1 LAVLATP
8 VFIYWCVGDLSS
20 VPAANADYVMR
31 PPPWSARSVRT
42 AGIVALFVI
51 LAATLLWLFAVRQR
65 SLREQWLGIVGP
77 LAGVGAI
84 IAVGYRVATAGVIGA
99 NIGYGFFLMFGVP
112 ICIGLLIW
120 AARVAKKVAR
130 QHGYLRI
137 MRTGDWLYDGAVR
150 MPVDVVALDV
160 DRWFELRRADG
171 DRHTREEPQ
180 PLGPDGFLYF
190 VRFQGAGQT
199 TTPTSVDSRGHST
212 VEEAMSTAQA
222 KVPWPISWQPDGDRV
237 PT

>member
-8 VFIYWCVGDLSS
+8 VFAYWCVGDLSS

-31 PPPWSARSVRT
+31 PPHWSVTSVRT
-42 AGIVALFVI
+42 AGLAALFVI
-51 LAATLLWLFAVRQR
+51 LAATLLLLFAVRQR
-65 SLREQWLGIVGP
+65 SLRTQWLSIVGP

-99 NIGYGFFLMFGVP
+99 NMGYGFFLMFGVP

-120 AARVAKKVAR
+120 AALVATKLAR
-130 QHGYLRI
+130 HHGYLRI
-137 MRTGDWLYDGAVR
+137 MRTGDWQYDGAVR

-160 DRWFELRRADG
+160 DQWFQLRRADG

-180 PLGPDGFLYF
+180 PLGPDGVLYF

-199 TTPTSVDSRGHST
+199 TTPTWVDSRGHST

-222 KVPWPISWQPDGDRV
+222 KVPWPISWRPDGDRV